1 VEVLIDSMDLDRL
14 FITTD
19 YSNVTVTIAC
29 NDDTCQNDLQVTLA
43 CSQAATTDYDL
54 TGQLIWPVSVL
65 LSHYLASSRGR
76 QLVRKRNVV
85 EMGAGCGL
93 AGLVAS
99 HVGAHQVILTD
110 GNEIVLD
117 LLRQNCQSTVN
128 VKTLKLIWGDRE
140 NLSNV
145 LRDMTHVDVVIAA
158 DVVQWPAVVEPLL
171 HSVKALLWSSEC
183 ETPTLVLGIV
193 NRAQSTYD
201 MFFELAAKL
210 GFSYRRVPHDNF
222 LKVLPKSCQE
232 YGGRVTEVWEVEL
245 VDRSQEPVLLQAD
258 NGENTSDPTL
268 GSAYQNTSYLPC

>member
-1 VEVLIDSMDLDRL
+1 MDLDQL
-14 FITTD
+14 FTATD
-19 YSNVTVTIAC
+19 YNKVTVTIAC
-29 NDDTCQNDLQVTLA
+29 HDTCQNDLQVTLA

-76 QLVRKRNVV
+76 WLLRKRNVV
-85 EMGAGCGL
+85 ELGAGCGL

-117 LLRQNCQSTVN
+117 LLRQNCKSTVN
-128 VKTLKLIWGDRE
+128 VQARKLIWGDKE
-140 NLSNV
+140 NLNMV

-171 HSVKALLWSSEC
+171 NSAKALLWTSEC
-183 ETPTLVLGIV
+183 KAPTLVLGIV

-210 GFSYRRVPHDNF
+210 GFSCRRVLNDDF

-245 VDRSQEPVLLQAD
+245 VDRSEAPVLWQVD
-258 NGENTSDPTL
+258 NGENMSDPTL
-268 GSAYQNTSYLPC
+268 GSAYQKTSYLPC

>member
-1 VEVLIDSMDLDRL
+1 MDLDRL
-14 FITTD
+14 FTTTD

-29 NDDTCQNDLQVTLA
+29 CNDTCQNDLQLTVA

-76 QLVRKRNVV
+76 QLVHKRNVV

-140 NLSNV
+140 NLSTV

-171 HSVKALLWSSEC
+171 HSVKALLWTSEC